1 MATYTIIRFVF
12 CDQTGS
18 NLKSYNCACSIFTVV
33 TGTQLMEKVLL
44 KIAKQWIAGN
54 TIDDALASAK
64 NAYQSGR
71 HAIINKLGE
80 YHTSKKQINSTIDEY
95 QRIVNSFRRWKIRG
109 AISVKPTQIG
119 LTISQKECY
128 RNFEKIIQEARNAH
142 VFVWLDMESTEHT
155 DETIEIYN
163 AFFSKYERLGI
174 ALQAN
179 LKRTEDDL
187 IDLLRIG
194 AKIRLV
200 KGAYRENASISF
212 KSKEDVDKNYVK
224 LMRML
229 FKKGNEF
236 AIASHDGKIIKKAEN
251 MSKKY
256 PKKFEFQMLKG
267 IRDELKPK
275 LIKKKFVVS
284 DYIPYGVNWLPYS
297 FRRIKERK
305 RNILLLGSSFIQSQR
320 V

>member
-1 MATYTIIRFVF
+1 M
-12 CDQTGS
+12 
-18 NLKSYNCACSIFTVV
+18 V
-33 TGTQLMEKVLL
+33 TGTQLMEKVLF

-54 TIDDALASAK
+54 TIDDALGSAK
-64 NAYQSGR
+64 EAYQSGR
-71 HAIINKLGE
+71 HTIINKLGE
-80 YHTSKKQINSTIDEY
+80 YHTSKKQISTTVNEY
-95 QRIVNSFRRWKIRG
+95 QKIVNSFRKWKIRG

-119 LTISQKECY
+119 LSISQKECY
-128 RNFEKIIQEARNAH
+128 RNFEKIIQKARNAH

-155 DETIEIYN
+155 DETIEIYKSY
-163 AFFSKYERLGI
+163 FTKYERLGI

-179 LKRTEDDL
+179 LKRTENDL
-187 IDLLRIG
+187 NDLLRIG

-200 KGAYRENASISF
+200 KGAYREKARISF

-224 LMRML
+224 LMRKL
-229 FKKGNEF
+229 FKNGNEF
-236 AIASHDGKIIKKAEN
+236 AIASHDGKIIQKAEN
-251 MSKKY
+251 LSKKY

-267 IRDELKPK
+267 IREELKLK

-297 FRRIKERK
+297 IRRIKERK
-305 RNILLLGSSFIQSQR
+305 RNILLLGSSLIQSHR

>member
-1 MATYTIIRFVF
+1 M
-12 CDQTGS
+12 
-18 NLKSYNCACSIFTVV
+18 V
-33 TGTQLMEKVLL
+33 TGTQLMEKVLF
-44 KIAKQWIAGN
+44 KIAKQWIAGD
-54 TIDDALASAK
+54 TIDDALSSAK
-64 NAYQSGR
+64 VAYKSG
-71 HAIINKLGE
+71 HHVIINKLGE
-80 YHTSKKQINSTIDEY
+80 YHTSKKQITATIEEY
-95 QRIVNSFRRWKIRG
+95 QKIVKSFRKWKIRG

-119 LTISQKECY
+119 LLISQKECY
-128 RNFEKIIQEARNAH
+128 RNFEIIIRDARKAH
-142 VFVWLDMESTEHT
+142 VFVWLDMESSDHT

-163 AFFSKYERLGI
+163 GFFSKYERLGI

-187 IDLLRIG
+187 NNLLEIG

-200 KGAYRENASISF
+200 KGAYREKEKISF

-224 LMRML
+224 LMKIL

-236 AIASHDGKIIKKAEN
+236 GIATHDGKIIKKAEN
-251 MSKKY
+251 LSRKY

-267 IRDELKPK
+267 IRDELKSK

-284 DYIPYGVNWLPYS
+284 DYIPYGINWLPYS

-305 RNILLLGSSFIQSQR
+305 RNILLLGSSLIQSQR